1 MAPSSIEPGVNAAE
15 KPRWELEQI
24 AVALRG
30 LQFGEVTAI
39 VQDGVVI
46 QVNRLERRRLRKL
59 RRGSNEPAAE
69 SRDGG
74 E

>member
-1 MAPSSIEPGVNAAE
+1 MAPSSTEPGPTSAE

-59 RRGSNEPAAE
+59 RRSEPTTEPA
-69 SRDGG
+69 G